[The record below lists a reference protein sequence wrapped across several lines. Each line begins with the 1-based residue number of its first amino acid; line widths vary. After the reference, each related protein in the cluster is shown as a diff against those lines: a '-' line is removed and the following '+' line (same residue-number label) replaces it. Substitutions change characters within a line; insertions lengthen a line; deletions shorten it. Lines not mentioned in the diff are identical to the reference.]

1 MKLFD
6 ALSIRLE
13 NYKINYLNL
22 YDYSKGKD
30 LKVFWN
36 TDYHFNDYGHQIVA
50 ETLFAKYRG
59 IFFRV
64 AAIWPNTC
72 GSWICALT
80 GLVLLFKRGY
90 VRQPPLVIRKRYSHA
105 APPL

>member
-36 TDYHFNDYGHQIVA
+36 ADYHLNDYGHQIVA

-59 IFFRV
+59 IFSGSPPSGRTPV
-64 AAIWPNTC
+64 AL
-72 GSWICALT
+72 GY
-80 GLVLLFKRGY
+80 VLLSDWCSSSREA
-90 VRQPPLVIRKRYSHA
+90 RCASH
-105 APPL
+105 P